1 MSFCLPRFTG
11 LRLVCILLSCPLV
24 HGIAQPVHAEKVAT
38 EKWNITADKV
48 VRYENPNSIVAQG
61 NVILEKNEKVVA
73 KPPQSSRTSSWE
85 ELLGEEAKA
94 PEVRADQ
101 VEKAN
106 TPVYHTTVTINAD
119 WIVYDV
125 DMESIKAKGNVR
137 VTTADEQLFAKEVT
151 LNLTNET
158 GKFTDA
164 TILRNELSLHLEGKS
179 IEKTGFDTYRIDDG
193 WVITCKLADGE
204 TPPWSF
210 ASSKTEITQGGYA
223 LLTNARFNIRNV
235 PVFYSPYMILPV
247 KNTRQSGLL
256 YPYLSTSDNNG
267 IGLNLPFFLNI
278 SDSADA
284 TFFPEYYA
292 NRGFMPGVEFRYVS
306 SLTDKGMFTASFLDD
321 SLSDPSET
329 EYYQDTGFT
338 HDNSD
343 RYWIRGKAN
352 HTFAEVWQSRLDL
365 DIVSD
370 QDYLTEFNTGVTGFQ
385 NSYERYLETF
395 GRGFQHQTD
404 RRRQNSFKT
413 LRSWRGMSLETDLL
427 AINDA
432 NTNASNINTPLWKLP
447 SVGFS
452 GALPI
457 ADTSL
462 FFNWNANYVDYWRD
476 DGIGGHRVDLKPT
489 ISAPIPLSPYLET
502 LTEVALRNTS
512 YYVQT
517 YGYAE
522 WDNNDTQNRFIP
534 EYKVETATTLERD
547 FSTGE
552 GEFDGFTHQVR
563 PFVKYDYIPDVDQ
576 DNLPRFDEVDFIT
589 DKNAI
594 TYGMDNFLNRLS
606 PETSSRRTVW
616 DNASLQIEQSYDLR
630 DSSSDRPF
638 MPILSK
644 FGWAPVDYAR
654 LTYKASYDVYDNNFD
669 AHNFGGEYR
678 NSRGDYFNLDYSFR
692 EAGLQ
697 SFGEIEQINARIQ
710 APLTNTWIAGAEV
723 QHSISQ
729 DETIKANGSLTYQ
742 ALCWSVKFESQYTPT
757 DTVYVVLFNLANIG
771 IPLGVGL

>member
-1 MSFCLPRFTG
+1 MSLCLPRFTS
-11 LRLVCILLSCPLV
+11 LRLVCILFSCPLV
-24 HGIAQPVHAEKVAT
+24 NGIAQPVHAEKVAT

-61 NVILEKNEKVVA
+61 SVILEKNEKVVA
-73 KPPQSSRTSSWE
+73 KPTRSLQTSNWA
-85 ELLGEEAKA
+85 ELLGEEATA
-94 PEVRADQ
+94 PVLRADQ

-106 TPVYHTTVTINAD
+106 TPVYDTTVTINAD

-256 YPYLSTSDNNG
+256 YPYFSTSDNSG

-278 SDSADA
+278 SDSVDA
-284 TFFPEYYA
+284 TFFPEYYS
-292 NRGFMPGVEFRYVS
+292 NRGFMPGAEFRYVS

-329 EYYQDTGFT
+329 EYFQNTGFT
-338 HDNSD
+338 HDNTD

-352 HTFAEVWQSRLDL
+352 HTFADVWQSRLDL

-370 QDYLTEFNTGVTGFQ
+370 QDYLTEFNTGVTGFR
-385 NSYERYLETF
+385 NSYDRYLETF

-404 RRRQNSFKT
+404 SKRQNSFKT
-413 LRSWRGMSLETDLL
+413 LRSWPGMSLETNLL

-432 NTNASNINTPLWKLP
+432 DTNASSINTPLWKLP

-462 FFNWNANYVDYWRD
+462 FFNWNANYVDYWRE
-476 DGIGGHRVDLKPT
+476 DGVGGHRVDLKPT
-489 ISAPIPLSPYLET
+489 ISAPVPLSPYLET
-502 LTEVALRNTS
+502 LVEVALRDTFYS
-512 YYVQT
+512 VQP
-517 YGYAE
+517 YGDAE
-522 WDNNDTQNRFIP
+522 WDNSDTQNRFIP

-576 DNLPRFDEVDFIT
+576 NDLPRFDEVDLIT

-616 DNASLQIEQSYDLR
+616 DNASLQIQQSYDLR

-638 MPILSK
+638 TPILSK
-644 FGWAPVDYAR
+644 LGWAPVDYAR

-678 NSRGDYFNLDYSFR
+678 NSRGDHFILDYSFR
-692 EAGLQ
+692 EAGLE
-697 SFGEIEQINARIQ
+697 SFEEIEQINARVQ

-742 ALCWSVKFESQYTPT
+742 AVCWSVKFESQYTPT

-771 IPLGVGL
+771 LPLGVGL